1 MLPYTRFTAGQAEK
15 NLKKLGLGLGVVIV
29 MLVGAILVV
38 PSFLNWNEYKD
49 QIEQTASDIT
59 GRKVMI
65 KGDISLSLLPTS
77 ALSVKDV
84 SVTNLDEGHAE
95 YMLSLKSLDIKV
107 SFPSVISS
115 LFGGKVKVEKFILVD
130 PVVALEVLPDGRV
143 NWDLGGAPSEGAA
156 PAFSADV
163 SFDKFQI
170 VNGQISFENMAS
182 HQMELLRKINANV
195 KVKSINGPFE
205 VTGSAKYKGL
215 DADLSF
221 QLGKIRPGKKVP
233 VTLGVTLLDG
243 RAKANIIGGVILS
256 GKDSSFSGKLDLT
269 ARDSGDIF
277 TVIDRFNGQKSP
289 SAITVGQNFS
299 LDAVVVIAADNV
311 AVKDLN
317 IRMGQSRGQG
327 SAEVS
332 LNPETPGKIKI
343 RADLSINKLDMD
355 PLLVAFAELKKPPP
369 QGGVNEAGDVAGTP
383 GQDDLLKQFSGKLD
397 IKLGALKYNGKIAS
411 QISVKLLAKEGVVDI
426 STLQAR
432 MPGGSALMFKGRVA
446 ENQESGTSALTGD
459 LSLNASNLRGLL
471 SWLKVDMSDIP
482 SGQMAQFSY
491 KSGLKISRDLLQFYA
506 IDGKLDAF
514 SFNGGVSYALTGRP
528 SYGLSL
534 DVRNLNLDSYRA
546 SQNSGQNSGQKP
558 DLKKALSVLEDFDA
572 NYKISLANVTVSGLK
587 IRAGQLEGLLLG
599 GKLEAKVIKLTDVVG
614 INLMASGQGMNFGS
628 KPEFTVKLSVQAK
641 SLSGLQR
648 TLKLEDGLDL
658 RRLGAMKIDGTITST
673 YERMD
678 VDLKSSLGINKID
691 VKGVI
696 RSATMKQFPDIGSAD
711 LAVNGRST
719 SLAALI
725 DQLDLPL
732 TRPRAKDDR
741 PVALKGRLKA
751 SSDFIDLD
759 GKVNIAA
766 GEIIVKGRRRGQ
778 GAAASL
784 DVALDLKGAET
795 REFIRGLGIDFQPSE
810 KNLGPI
816 ALKMKV
822 TGTGDSYAFSNI
834 VGDVGP
840 VKLSGSGKLNMAL
853 AKPTFDFNLK
863 AGDIPLHDFLMQ
875 TAANKTEN
883 NAYGQWTRSAM
894 DLSLLSAYDGQA
906 RISAASLRYNGYVF
920 ENPTFGM
927 VLKDGVI
934 TVNDFTGRLFGGD
947 VAMSG
952 SFGGAA
958 KPKMDI
964 TMNLKRASLSQATK
978 SSAGIAPVTGF
989 FDLSGKFSGEGVS
1002 QYDMVYSLTGN
1013 GKIVASPGLIT
1024 GIDIPAL
1031 SSQLSDMSSN
1041 GAFLKLLGT
1050 TLSGGETSYNGGKS
1064 TLVAKEGKLQFS
1076 PFDVDLDG
1084 AKSNVKMAVDLVGWK
1099 INSTGRLSLIEHP
1112 NAPPIGVSVTGDVS
1126 NPQVVYKTDRLKKY
1140 VGAKIASNML
1150 QKLVGGEGGLEGI
1163 FGDPPKPMAPAVGD
1177 AEPAAA
1183 KKNPKPVEEFGK
1195 RLLQKLF
1202 EKEADKKEEP
1212 KPDNSDP

>member
-1 MLPYTRFTAGQAEK
+1 M
-15 NLKKLGLGLGVVIV
+15 KKFGLGLGVVIV
-29 MLVGAILVV
+29 ILVGAILVV

-49 QIEQTASDIT
+49 QIEQTASDLT

-65 KGDISLSLLPTS
+65 KGDISLSLLPTT

-143 NWDLGGAPSEGAA
+143 NWDLGGAPSEGTE

-182 HQMELLRKINANV
+182 RQMELLRKINANV
-195 KVKSINGPFE
+195 KVKSINGPFD

-215 DADLSF
+215 DADLAF
-221 QLGKIRPGKKVP
+221 QLGKHRPGKKVP
-233 VTLGVTLLDG
+233 VTFDMALLDG
-243 RAKANIIGGVILS
+243 RVKLQVMGGVILN
-256 GKDSSFSGKLDLT
+256 GKDSSFFGKLDVT
-269 ARDSGDIF
+269 ANDSGEIL
-277 TVIDRFNGQKSP
+277 TVIDRLNGHKSP
-289 SAITVGQNFS
+289 SAITVGQDFALN
-299 LDAVVVIAADNV
+299 AVVIVEADNV
-311 AVKDLN
+311 AVKELN

-327 SAEVS
+327 SVAVS
-332 LNPETPGKIKI
+332 VSSDTPVKINI
-343 RADLSINKLDMD
+343 LADLSINKLDID
-355 PLLVAFAELKKPPP
+355 PLINAFAELQKQAPREVAYEAE
-369 QGGVNEAGDVAGTP
+369 GVPGAP
-383 GQDDLLKQFSGKLD
+383 GQDDLLTRLSGKMDL
-397 IKLGALKYNGKIAS
+397 KLGALKYNGKIAS
-411 QISVKLLAKEGVVDI
+411 QISVKLLAKDGVLDV

-432 MPGGSALMFKGRVA
+432 MPGGSALMFAGRIT
-446 ENQESGTSALTGD
+446 ENQESSGPVLTGD

-471 SWLKVDMSDIP
+471 SWLKVDVNDIP
-482 SGQMAQFSY
+482 SGQMTQFSY
-491 KSGLKISRDLLQFYA
+491 KSGLKLNQDLFQLYA
-506 IDGKLDAF
+506 IDGKLDAL
-514 SFNGGVSYALTGRP
+514 SFKGGVSYALAGRP

-546 SQNSGQNSGQKP
+546 PQKTGEKTGEKTGQKT
-558 DLKKALSVLEDFDA
+558 DLKKALAVLDDFDVT
-572 NYKISLANVTVSGLK
+572 YKISLANVTVSGLK
-587 IRAGQLEGLLLG
+587 IQAGQLEGLLLG
-599 GKLEAKVIKLTDVVG
+599 GKLDAKVIKLSDVAG
-614 INLMASGQGMNFGS
+614 INLMASGQGKNFGS
-628 KPEFTVKLSVQAK
+628 KPEFTLKLSAQAK
-641 SLSGLQR
+641 SLSALQR
-648 TLKLEDGLDL
+648 TLKLDNQVDL
-658 RRLGAMKIDGTITST
+658 RGLGPMKIDGTITST

-678 VDLKSSLGINKID
+678 VDLKSSFGINKID

-696 RSATMKQFPDIGSAD
+696 RSATLKQFPEIGSAD
-711 LAVNGRST
+711 LAVEGRST

-732 TRPRAKDDR
+732 TRPRAGDDR
-741 PVALKGRLKA
+741 PVALKGRFKA

-759 GKVNIAA
+759 GKINIAA
-766 GEIIVKGRRRGQ
+766 AEIVVKGRRRGQ
-778 GAAASL
+778 GTAASL
-784 DVALDLKGAET
+784 DVTVDLTGLET
-795 REFIRGLGIDFQPSE
+795 REFIRGLGIDFQPSA
-810 KNLGPI
+810 KKLGPI

-822 TGTGDSYAFSNI
+822 TGTGDRYAFSNI
-834 VGDVGP
+834 VGVVGP

-853 AKPTFDFNLK
+853 AKPVFDFNLK
-863 AGDIPLHDFLMQ
+863 AGDIPLHDFLMK
-875 TAANKTEN
+875 TAANTTGNK
-883 NAYGQWTRSAM
+883 AYGQWTRSAM
-894 DLSLLSAYDGQA
+894 DLSLLSDYDGQA

-920 ENPTFGM
+920 ENPTFDM
-927 VLKDGVI
+927 VLKDGVV

-964 TMNLKRASLSQATK
+964 TLNLKRASLAQATK

-1002 QYDMVYSLTGN
+1002 QYDMVSSLTGT

-1050 TLSGGETSYNGGKS
+1050 TLSGGQTSYNGGES
-1064 TLVAKEGKLQFS
+1064 SLVAKDGTLLFS
-1076 PFDVDLDG
+1076 PFDVELDG
-1084 AKSNVKMAVDLVGWK
+1084 AKSNVKMAVDLVDWQ
-1099 INSTGRLSLIEHP
+1099 ITSTGRLSLVEHP

-1126 NPQVVYKTDRLKKY
+1126 NPQVVYHTDRLKKY

-1163 FGDPPKPMAPAVGD
+1163 FGNQSKPVSPETGE

-1183 KKNPKPVEEFGK
+1183 KPKPKPVEEFGK

-1202 EKEADKKEEP
+1202 EKEADKKEKP
-1212 KPDNSDP
+1212 KPDDSDP